1 MEINKSM
8 LFQVTEAH
16 INKLL
21 PSADLTRN
29 LLFCN
34 KQMDKLRNLFDK
46 PNPSIKDLWMDLSSI
61 TIFLDTNYEET
72 KYIINVHKYIHSKL
86 IKTTSND
93 LNNNVVWAYNGSN
106 SSSSSS
112 SSSSMTSCSRTTSSW
127 KSPNCGLT
135 R

>member
-8 LFQVTEAH
+8 LFKVTEAH

-72 KYIINVHKYIHSKL
+72 KYIINVLKYIDSK
-86 IKTTSND
+86 ITNTTFND
-93 LNNNVVWAYNGSN
+93 LNNNVVWANNGCFNN

-112 SSSSMTSCSRTTSSW
+112 SMASSSRTTNSW
-127 KSPNCGLT
+127 ISPNCGLT